1 MKLLQINEKGPDVTG
16 QEFDKFEKIV
26 EAKLPEDFKLF
37 LEKQNP
43 KRTIERS
50 IVKGDNQYTVFNW
63 LPLSES
69 DELSLA
75 STFEWT
81 KDLLEGKYLA
91 FALDAG
97 DWLFVISINQID
109 YGQIFFCRPDKELS
123 EIIKL
128 ADSFEEFIIALQP
141 YDENK

>member
-16 QEFDKFEKIV
+16 EEFDKFEKIV

-97 DWLFVISINQID
+97 DWLFVISINQND
-109 YGQIFFCRPDKELS
+109 YGQIFFCRPDQELS

>member
-1 MKLLQINEKGPDVTG
+1 MKLLHINKKGPDVTLEHFG
-16 QEFDKFEKIV
+16 KIEKTI
-26 EAKLPEDFKLF
+26 EAKLPQDFRLF

-43 KRTIERS
+43 KSTIERS
-50 IVKGDNQYTVFNW
+50 IIKGDNEYIIFNW
-63 LPLSES
+63 LPLSEN

-97 DWLFVISINQID
+97 DWLFVISINQKD
-109 YGQIFFCRPDKELS
+109 YGQVFFCRPDQELN
-123 EIIKL
+123 EITKL
-128 ADSFEEFIIALQP
+128 ADSFEEFIDMLQP
-141 YDENK
+141 YNEK